1 MKESKNHVPTM
12 YESIPA
18 VAALNKV
25 PGFDPLKFLR
35 RTISPRTKKEVLRL
49 DLPYKKLWFRL
60 AHPKGRIRVNALRV
74 TEQLAIYEAQVYLDM
89 SDGVPVANF
98 TSQYTK
104 EDAPDGLYIQAA
116 QQEAIN
122 EALTD
127 AGFGLQFADV
137 GMTEEGMRFGSEIP
151 LQGNPVYADTS
162 PVSRTAAANVQ
173 ETVKTASAERKPVP
187 AAQKTAPA
195 AASET
200 RAAAGVLAAQE
211 KTVSPAIQ
219 EKQPLPA
226 MQEAAPDELPVTA
239 MREEALPIATAAQED
254 QLPVMQAIPTET
266 LPLPSATQEQTL
278 PVPPAAQ
285 TEILPIPPA
294 VQRQEPATVQEE
306 ETLPVPGPAPVQ
318 KADVEKPAVQQPE
331 GKAEAQTAPAKEELS
346 EAQKAAQILYRNPAA
361 EKAAAAETPA
371 KAQELPAGAGTPK
384 YTQDMPVEEIVKLM
398 TYEEARNVVV
408 DEGTCAG
415 WTVGEV
421 AERRRPSLKF
431 YLYGGYRGGN
441 ILKAAAKIMLDTLT
455 EQKAG

>member
-1 MKESKNHVPTM
+1 MKESKNHVTTM

-35 RTISPRTKKEVLRL
+35 RVISPKTKEEVLRL

-60 AHPKGRIRVNALRV
+60 AHPKGRIRVNALRI
-74 TEQLAIYEAQVYLDM
+74 TEQLAIYEAQVYLDLN
-89 SDGVPVANF
+89 DGIPVANF

-137 GMTEEGMRFGSEIP
+137 EMAERGMRFGSEIP
-151 LQGNPVYADTS
+151 LQGTS
-162 PVSRTAAANVQ
+162 ANGNVPPVSPAVTERTQAAVPAPEGVNNPAAVQ
-173 ETVKTASAERKPVP
+173 EKVSAP
-187 AAQKTAPA
+187 AVQKTVPA

-200 RAAAGVLAAQE
+200 RAATENLAAQE
-211 KTVSPAIQ
+211 KTGSPEIQ

-226 MQEAAPDELPVTA
+226 MQETVPDELPVTA
-239 MREEALPIATAAQED
+239 MREEALPIAPAA
-254 QLPVMQAIPTET
+254 
-266 LPLPSATQEQTL
+266 QEQTL

-285 TEILPIPPA
+285 TETLPVPPA
-294 VQRQEPATVQEE
+294 IQRQEPATMQEE
-306 ETLPVPGPAPVQ
+306 EMLPISGP
-318 KADVEKPAVQQPE
+318 VEIQNAVTENTEGRKP
-331 GKAEAQTAPAKEELS
+331 TAPAKYT
-346 EAQKAAQILYRNPAA
+346 Q
-361 EKAAAAETPA
+361 ETPI
-371 KAQELPAGAGTPK
+371 
-384 YTQDMPVEEIVKLM
+384 EEIVKLM
-398 TYEEARNVVV
+398 TYEEAQNVVV

-421 AERRRPSLKF
+421 ARRRPPSLKF
-431 YLYGGYRGGN
+431 YLYGGYHGGN
-441 ILKAAAKIMLDTLT
+441 ILKAAAKIMLDART